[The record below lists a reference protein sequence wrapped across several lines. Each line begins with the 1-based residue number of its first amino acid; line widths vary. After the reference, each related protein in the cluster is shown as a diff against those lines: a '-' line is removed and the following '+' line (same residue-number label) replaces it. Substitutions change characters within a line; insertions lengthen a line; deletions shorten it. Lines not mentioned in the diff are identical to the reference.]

1 MTIKFGRAKHFEKI
15 RLKDVLRYPI
25 WVSAHDDRHDEEYEK
40 PIVNSNNV
48 TEEIDKL
55 APIITF
61 KVEGQELYGAAYYSH
76 AEKDMFAIALWVSTQ
91 WITLEDYDAL
101 QTPATFIS
109 VPRIRGETDVKFV
122 CRDRSE
128 DRAFMIA

>member
-1 MTIKFGRAKHFEKI
+1 MTIRFGRAKRFDKI
-15 RLKDVLRYPI
+15 RLKDVLKYPI

-40 PIVNSNNV
+40 PIVNTDNV

-61 KVEGQELYGAAYYSH
+61 KVEGQELYGAGYYSH
-76 AEKDMFAIALWVSTQ
+76 ADSYMFALAVWVLDQ

-101 QTPATFIS
+101 QTPVTFVSI
-109 VPRIRGETDVKFV
+109 PQIRGETDVKFV
-122 CRDRSE
+122 CRDRRE
-128 DRAFMIA
+128 DRAYRIA